1 MTTGKPDPAFG
12 SGGLLGA
19 TAARVFSISG
29 DVAGSGFVIGPGL
42 VATCA
47 HVIAEAVGADP
58 RAPLVSP
65 PPIRLDFPLARPGAQ
80 VTAQVRKWLP
90 IDAGGGG
97 DIAVL
102 SVGEGG
108 GGPGT
113 TPPFW
118 RADEPWGRE
127 FRVLGFPVE
136 HGDGVWVAG
145 EFRARQ
151 GIGWLQLQ
159 AAVGGQ
165 PITAGFSGAAV
176 WDVGSAAVVGMA
188 VATDRRR
195 YTRTA
200 FMIPIAEVL
209 GLDPTLLPNPYRGA
223 EQFRERDA
231 HLFHGRAT
239 DIDRVLTLLGRRSIV
254 AVAGP
259 SGTGKSSLVSA
270 GVIPRLRKRGM
281 SVVTFRLGG
290 QPFGDGAVGSGR
302 ASAALG
308 DPLEESVGVG
318 PARRVARFGGISS
331 CSVPDLGVRIPA
343 RGLVLFLD
351 QFEDLAGTDP
361 GRARALLRRLIQLTD
376 AAGATSGGSC
386 LVVLTVRG
394 EALHERVDGE
404 LAQLLAGAT
413 VALAPMGRGQLR
425 EVIRGPATHA
435 PGVGIAAD
443 LVERLIDDTVAEPG
457 GLSLLETM
465 LSELWERRTGGT
477 LTLADYERAGRV
489 GGSIARRAERA
500 LAQFTDGDTAARAR
514 RLLAMLAAPAE
525 TGPGFV
531 RSAASMA
538 DFPELR
544 DIAGALA
551 RHRLVVIGR
560 CPDGTETVEL
570 AHRALI
576 DHWPLLRRRLEHD
589 RVFRCWQRS
598 LEAERLAWHAARHEN
613 ARLLRGRALTTAEEW
628 IEVRGA
634 DVPPADRRYVQVSR
648 RLRRREERRRRAA
661 TTAVAALALVL
672 AKAVLRRPPMR

>member
-1 MTTGKPDPAFG
+1 M
-12 SGGLLGA
+12 
-19 TAARVFSISG
+19 FSRSG

-90 IDAGGGG
+90 IGAGGGG

-102 SVGEGG
+102 SVGRGS
-108 GGPGT
+108 GGPGA

-231 HLFHGRAT
+231 HLFHGRAA
-239 DIDRVLTLLGRRSIV
+239 DIDRVLTLLDRRSIV
-254 AVAGP
+254 AVAGR
-259 SGTGKSSLVSA
+259 SGTGKSSLVRA
-270 GVIPRLRKRGM
+270 GVIPRLRERGM
-281 SVVTFRLGG
+281 SVVTFRLSEESVE
-290 QPFGDGAVGSGR
+290 DGAVVSAR
-302 ASAALG
+302 ASAAPG
-308 DPLEESVGVG
+308 DPLEKSGGVG
-318 PARRVARFGGISS
+318 PARRAARLGGSPNW
-331 CSVPDLGVRIPA
+331 SVPDLVGRIPA
-343 RGLVLFLD
+343 RGLVVFLD
-351 QFEDLAGTDP
+351 QFENLAATDP
-361 GRARALLRRLIQLTD
+361 ARARALLRWLVQLTD
-376 AAGATSGGSC
+376 APGATPGGSC
-386 LVVLTVRG
+386 LVVLTLCG

-404 LAQLLAGAT
+404 LARLLAGVT
-413 VALAPMGRGQLR
+413 VALAPMGREQLR

-435 PGVGIAAD
+435 PGVGMAAD

-457 GLSLLETM
+457 GLPLLETM
-465 LSELWERRTGGT
+465 LSELWERRSSGT
-477 LTLADYERAGRV
+477 LTLADYERAGGV
-489 GGSIARRAERA
+489 GGSITRRAERA
-500 LAQFTDGDTAARAR
+500 FVQFTDGDTTVRAR

-525 TGPGFV
+525 TGPGYV

-544 DIAGALA
+544 DIAGRLA

-560 CPDGTETVEL
+560 RPDGTETVEL
-570 AHRALI
+570 AHQALI
-576 DHWPLLRRRLEHD
+576 DNWPLLRRRLEQD
-589 RVFRCWQRS
+589 RDFRWWQRS
-598 LEAERLAWHAARHEN
+598 LEAERLAWQAVHHEN
-613 ARLLRGRALTTAEEW
+613 ARLLRGSALATAERW
-628 IEVRGA
+628 IAVRGA
-634 DVPPADRRYVQVSR
+634 DVPPADHRYVQASR
-648 RLRRREERRRRAA
+648 RLRRREARRQRAA
-661 TTAVAALALVL
+661 TTAVAALALVV
-672 AKAVLRRPPMR
+672 AKTVLRRPPMR